1 MNDIPGAGNRPTL
14 AWSAY
19 PGAAECPPPVS
30 ELDGRPVH
38 WVGWKIAPR
47 PMHIEVVCARCGY
60 DGQPWTA
67 IGLVAPEPGATVT
80 VLQQQ
85 RLPSGRTYLQ
95 PERVHARP
103 IRRLF
108 AYRCPACR
116 ADEVYDLGEDGR
128 DWRILV

>member
-1 MNDIPGAGNRPTL
+1 
-14 AWSAY
+14 
-19 PGAAECPPPVS
+19 
-30 ELDGRPVH
+30 
-38 WVGWKIAPR
+38 
-47 PMHIEVVCARCGY
+47 MHIEVVCARCGY

-95 PERVHARP
+95 PERVRARP

-116 ADEVYDLGEDGR
+116 ADDVYDLGEDGR